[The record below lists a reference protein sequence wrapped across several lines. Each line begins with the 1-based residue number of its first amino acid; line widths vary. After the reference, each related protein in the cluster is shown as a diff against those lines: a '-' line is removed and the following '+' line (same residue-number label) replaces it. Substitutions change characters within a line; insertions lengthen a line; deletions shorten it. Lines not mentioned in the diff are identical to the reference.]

1 MTFWPKVR
9 WLPACNVDSTESWS
23 WSFFS
28 LDGFLYVNSV
38 WMCLDKAS
46 IWHRLTRSEGLRSRW
61 NGLWQVIQH
70 IHKKKALVALAAVL
84 FDRHSFAESSFPANH
99 FNWLLSQMLCVSRHR
114 GHVVNLFAQKGHVSK
129 VRMCT
134 PRDRR
139 VFASAWISKGVFRHQ
154 LQCQTHRLKAHWLK
168 PTNILASCSSKCRL
182 TRFGFLDQC
191 SISYASRDAMPGCCF
206 KSGLKLFGF

>member
-1 MTFWPKVR
+1 MQGRRKAAPKVCVSR
-9 WLPACNVDSTESWS
+9 TSDHECLLPKV
-23 WSFFS
+23 
-28 LDGFLYVNSV
+28 FLK
-38 WMCLDKAS
+38 LLLS
-46 IWHRLTRSEGLRSRW
+46 IMVMPR
-61 NGLWQVIQH
+61 Q
-70 IHKKKALVALAAVL
+70 K
-84 FDRHSFAESSFPANH
+84 HSFKSRASTCYSTPLAKGTKSTAIHFLIFEHFTANH
-99 FNWLLSQMLCVSRHR
+99 LNWLLSQMLCVSRHR

-168 PTNILASCSSKCRL
+168 PTNILTSCSSKCRL
-182 TRFGFLDQC
+182 TRFGFLGQC
-191 SISYASRDAMPGCCF
+191 SISYASRDAMPDCCF